1 MELADKTA
9 LVTGSGVRLG
19 KAISR
24 ALAEKGCQLLLH
36 YNSSA
41 EGSEEVRDYAES
53 LGVKARTFQADLTN
67 PDALRALVA
76 FGAAEFGH
84 LDILINN
91 SAIYLSGKGLDTT
104 PEILEKQF
112 QLNLFAPVLLIRE
125 FAGQLPD
132 GLSGKVVN
140 ISDAKVFRHQPD
152 HFAYRLTKAAVNEMT
167 LMFALELAPRITVNA
182 IAPGVMLPLAGREE
196 TDMQALAER
205 RIPLKRVGS
214 PEIIADNVLHILSQ
228 DFMTGTIIRVDGGEG
243 INS

>member
-1 MELADKTA
+1 MELAGKTA
-9 LVTGSGVRLG
+9 LITGSGVRLG

-24 ALAEKGCQLLLH
+24 ALAENDCQLVLH

-41 EGSEEVRDYAES
+41 EGSEEVRDYAAS
-53 LGVKARTFQADLTN
+53 LGVKALTYQADLSE
-67 PDALRALVA
+67 PEELRALMR
-76 FGAAEFGH
+76 FGTAEFGH

-91 SAIYLSGKGLDTT
+91 SAIYLPGKGIDTT
-104 PEILEKQF
+104 PELLEKQF
-112 QLNLFAPVLLIRE
+112 RLNLFAPVLLIRE
-125 FAGQLPD
+125 FAAQLPE
-132 GLSGKVVN
+132 GLPGKIVN

-243 INS
+243 I

>member
-67 PDALRALVA
+67 PEALRALVA

>member
-1 MELADKTA
+1 VELADKTA

-67 PDALRALVA
+67 PEALRALVA

-214 PEIIADNVLHILSQ
+214 PEIIADNVLHIISQ

>member
-1 MELADKTA
+1 VELAGKTA

-24 ALAEKGCQLLLH
+24 ALAENSCQLVLH
-36 YNSSA
+36 YNSSS
-41 EGSEEVRDYAES
+41 EGSEEVRDYAAT
-53 LGVKARTFQADLTN
+53 LGVKALTYQADLTD
-67 PDALRALVA
+67 PEELRALVS
-76 FGAAEFGH
+76 FGTAEFGH

-91 SAIYLSGKGLDTT
+91 SAIYLSGKGMDTT
-104 PEILEKQF
+104 SELLEKQF
-112 QLNLFAPVLLIRE
+112 QLNLFAPVLLIRA
-125 FAGQLPD
+125 FAAQLPE
-132 GLSGKVVN
+132 GLTGKVVN

-243 INS
+243 I

>member
-53 LGVKARTFQADLTN
+53 MGLKARTYQADLTDS
-67 PDALRALVA
+67 DALQALIA

-196 TDMQALAER
+196 TDMQALADR

>member
-1 MELADKTA
+1 VDLAGKTA

-24 ALAEKGCQLLLH
+24 ALAERGCQLALH
-36 YNSSA
+36 YNASA
-41 EGSEEVRDYAES
+41 EGAEEIREYARS
-53 LGVKARTFQADLTN
+53 LGVKAETYRADLSS
-67 PDALRALVA
+67 PDEARALIQSASVN
-76 FGAAEFGH
+76 FGH

-91 SAIYLSGKGLDTT
+91 AAIYLPGKGMDTSAD
-104 PEILEKQF
+104 ILEKQF
-112 QLNLFAPVLLIRE
+112 RLNLFAPVLLIRE
-125 FAGQLPD
+125 FASQLPE
-132 GLSGKVVN
+132 GFPGKVIN

-182 IAPGVMLPLAGREE
+182 VAPGVMLPLAGRED

-214 PEIIADNVLHILSQ
+214 PEIIAQNVLHILDQ

-243 INS
+243 I

>member
-1 MELADKTA
+1 MELVGKTA

-67 PDALRALVA
+67 PEALRALVA

-84 LDILINN
+84 LDILINH

-182 IAPGVMLPLAGREE
+182 IAPGVMLPLAGRET
-196 TDMQALAER
+196 TDMQALAKR

-214 PEIIADNVLHILSQ
+214 PEIIADNVLHIISQ